1 LEFLEERMSVRVKKQ
16 TERST
21 MDVSIWEVY
30 RKEKEVSR
38 SPVGVPEDFFGGSFL
53 GVPLRISGGFLF
65 RSPLMIF

>member
-53 GVPLRISGGFLF
+53 GVP
-65 RSPLMIF
+65 